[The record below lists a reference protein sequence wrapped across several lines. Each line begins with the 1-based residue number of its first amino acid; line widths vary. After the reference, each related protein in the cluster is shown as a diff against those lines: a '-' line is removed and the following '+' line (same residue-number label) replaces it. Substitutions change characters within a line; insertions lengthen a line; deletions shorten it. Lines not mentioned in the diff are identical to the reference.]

1 MGRPK
6 QFDPAR
12 AVGQAMDVF
21 WRQGYAGT
29 TPQDLVDALGIGKGS
44 LYNTF
49 GGKRQLFELA
59 LQRYTDQHVEAVTA
73 TLEQPGPAKE
83 LLRTALHLLVGAHA
97 ADPAHRGCLLI
108 NSAVEFGMP
117 DDVVVR
123 HVHHLFRRAESAFE
137 ALLVRGQCAGQIRRD
152 LDPRAAASM
161 LLNTVTGLRVL
172 ARVEPGSDRLRRV
185 VDATVD
191 LL

>member
-1 MGRPK
+1 
-6 QFDPAR
+6 
-12 AVGQAMDVF
+12 MDVF

-49 GGKRQLFELA
+49 GGKRQLFDLA
-59 LQRYTDQHVEAVTA
+59 LQRYMDQHVEAVTA

-83 LLRTALHLLVGAHA
+83 LLRTALHLLVEADA
-97 ADPAHRGCLLI
+97 ADPAHRGCLMI

-117 DDVVVR
+117 DDAVVR
-123 HVHHLFRRAESAFE
+123 QVHRLFGRTESAFE
-137 ALLVRGQCAGQIRRD
+137 ALLVRGQRAGEIRRD

-161 LLNTVTGLRVL
+161 LLNTITGLRVL
-172 ARVEPGSDRLRRV
+172 ARVEPESDRLLRV

>member
-6 QFDPAR
+6 QFDPVR

-21 WRQGYAGT
+21 WRQGYAAT
-29 TPQDLVDALGIGKGS
+29 TPQNLVEALGIGKGS

-49 GGKRQLFELA
+49 GGKRQLFDLA
-59 LQRYTDQHVEAVTA
+59 LQRYVDQRVEAVTV

-83 LLRTALHLLVGAHA
+83 LLRTELYLLVEADA
-97 ADPAHRGCLLI
+97 ADPAHRGCLTT

-123 HVHHLFRRAESAFE
+123 QVHRHFGRLESAFE
-137 ALLVRGQCAGQIRRD
+137 ALMTRGQRAGEIRRD
-152 LDPRAAASM
+152 LDPRATATM
-161 LLNTVTGLRVL
+161 LLNTVVGLRVL
-172 ARVEPGSDRLRRV
+172 ARVEPDSDRLLRV

>member
-6 QFDPAR
+6 QFDPAW

-29 TPQDLVDALGIGKGS
+29 TPQHLVDALGIGKGS

-49 GGKRQLFELA
+49 GGKRQLFDLA
-59 LQRYTDQHVEAVTA
+59 LEHYMTQHVEAVVA
-73 TLEQPGPAKE
+73 TLERPGPAKE
-83 LLRTALHLLVGAHA
+83 ILRAALSLIVD
-97 ADPAHRGCLLI
+97 DPAHRGCLMV

-117 DDVVVR
+117 DDEVVR
-123 HVHHLFRRAESAFE
+123 QVHRMFRRAEDAFE
-137 ALLVRGQCAGQIRRD
+137 ALVARGQRAGEIRSG
-152 LDPRAAASM
+152 LDPRATAGM

-172 ARVEPGSDRLRRV
+172 ARVESEPDRLRRV